1 MKEKQE
7 IQKGIR
13 KTIYIDENLFKRSEI
28 MYSMAEVNSFSAFV
42 AKAVEN
48 YIAQLVVK
56 NHVSLFTEEITKAID
71 NALAPIDRRLSK
83 GLYRYAIEL
92 DMLSQFIGYQ
102 HDFSYEEIA
111 YIRKEANLR
120 VAQMRGKIDVGE
132 LIGEPDDDYYS
143 KPKN

>member
-56 NHVSLFTEEITKAID
+56 NHGSLFTEEITKAID

-92 DMLSQFIGYQ
+92 DMLNQFIGYQ